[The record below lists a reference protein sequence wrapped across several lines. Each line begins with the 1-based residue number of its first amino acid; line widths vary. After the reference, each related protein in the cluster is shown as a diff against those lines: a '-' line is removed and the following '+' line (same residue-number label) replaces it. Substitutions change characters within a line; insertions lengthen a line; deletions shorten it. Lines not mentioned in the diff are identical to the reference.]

1 MNIIQYIYKIAENP
15 ECEDTLKFYLYKE
28 SNVAYPFIISPNG
41 EYIPFNRRALEI
53 RKIFNLTPLEFT
65 KKYNVNADN
74 ALLMYGYIFVTDNRI
89 YLSIKDNKLNNTQI
103 ILISNYLKNL
113 APEKVITIIN
123 VSIDS
128 KSFQKLNENVL
139 YVGPA
144 NKLYSIFQPYTT
156 TTTQYNY
163 YPNYKFIESGNYGNE
178 TPSNP
183 ISTLVVQNP
192 YTQQTNKN
200 QVKEKG
206 GFWRKMFSSKEDV
219 TFNDEYYGGLPVIEF
234 NGYKYA
240 LSTDTSYSK
249 EYNLKFDKPTEG
261 EFYYS
266 VSNYSN
272 ITIENLGLSVEDLPK
287 EVLEAL
293 NITKNYTGNIYI
305 NLI

>member
-1 MNIIQYIYKIAENP
+1 MNILQYIYKIAENP

-28 SNVAYPFIISPNG
+28 SNFSYPFIISPNG

-89 YLSIKDNKLNNTQI
+89 YLNTKNNKLNNTQI
-103 ILISNYLKNL
+103 SLISNYLKNI

-123 VSIDS
+123 VSLDS

-139 YVGPA
+139 YVGNA
-144 NKLYSIFQPYTT
+144 NKLYSTFQPYTT
-156 TTTQYNY
+156 TTTTQYT
-163 YPNYKFIESGNYGNE
+163 PNYKFVEDGNYENE
-178 TPSNP
+178 SPSEP
-183 ISTLVVQNP
+183 ISSIVIQNP
-192 YTQQTNKN
+192 YTRQINKN
-200 QVKEKG
+200 KEKG
-206 GFWRKMFSSKEDV
+206 GFWKRMFSSKEDV
-219 TFNDEYYGGLPVIEF
+219 TFNDEYYHGLPVIEF

-240 LSTDTSYSK
+240 LYTDTSYSK
-249 EYNLKFDKPTEG
+249 EYNLRFDKPNEG

-293 NITKNYTGNIYI
+293 NITKNYTGNIYV